1 MRSSNWPSRQA
12 GRCSTRRA
20 IRSGAGESPISAIR
34 TVTSGRLP
42 PLEPAKQEAVSL
54 VRNEM
59 GEARRAFHVS
69 LAGFAAASALGGAAI
84 SFGMLVAARALRGAF
99 AAVLTPGWD

>member
-1 MRSSNWPSRQA
+1 
-12 GRCSTRRA
+12 
-20 IRSGAGESPISAIR
+20 
-34 TVTSGRLP
+34 
-42 PLEPAKQEAVSL
+42 
-54 VRNEM
+54 M